1 MTIFEMK
8 INKIYSY
15 NIDYKYNRSCLMT
28 LYYTYIVYVYMYS
41 LIMYAVN
48 QDITYKYLD
57 HIH

>member
-1 MTIFEMK
+1 MTFFEMK

-41 LIMYAVN
+41 LI
-48 QDITYKYLD
+48 YKEDQLCCESR
-57 HIH
+57 HNI